1 MPYPSTQSAVFGK
14 KGVLNLYRIE
24 RARVNTTAV
33 DGLSSLNACIA
44 NVILFTSNPG
54 VESLRWLW
62 MIRYILCVE
71 RLQSM
76 ETKSPE
82 QKLHNAL
89 FGQISDT
96 DKMQNAI
103 SELNSAIIALHNPKI
118 TKGIA
123 MDAVRSIQIAK
134 LILSEI
140 AISNQSVKNTVI
152 TK

>member
-1 MPYPSTQSAVFGK
+1 M
-14 KGVLNLYRIE
+14 
-24 RARVNTTAV
+24 NTIAV
-33 DGLSSLNACIA
+33 DGLSSLNV
-44 NVILFTSNPG
+44 VILFTSNPG
-54 VESLRWLW
+54 AKSWQILRNV
-62 MIRYILCVE
+62 RYCIDVE

-76 ETKSPE
+76 GTKSPE
-82 QKLHNAL
+82 QKLYDAL
-89 FGQISDT
+89 FGQISDA

-103 SELNSAIIALHNPKI
+103 SELNSAIIALHNPRI

-140 AISNQSVKNTVI
+140 AISNQSVKNTVS

>member
-1 MPYPSTQSAVFGK
+1 
-14 KGVLNLYRIE
+14 
-24 RARVNTTAV
+24 
-33 DGLSSLNACIA
+33 
-44 NVILFTSNPG
+44 
-54 VESLRWLW
+54 
-62 MIRYILCVE
+62 
-71 RLQSM
+71 M

-82 QKLHNAL
+82 QQLYDAL

-96 DKMQNAI
+96 DKMKNAI
-103 SELNSAIIALHNPKI
+103 SELNSAIIALHNTRI

-140 AISNQSVKNTVI
+140 AISDQSARNTVI

>member
-1 MPYPSTQSAVFGK
+1 
-14 KGVLNLYRIE
+14 
-24 RARVNTTAV
+24 
-33 DGLSSLNACIA
+33 
-44 NVILFTSNPG
+44 
-54 VESLRWLW
+54 
-62 MIRYILCVE
+62 
-71 RLQSM
+71 M

-82 QKLHNAL
+82 QQLYDAL

-96 DKMQNAI
+96 DKMRNAI
-103 SELNSAIIALHNPKI
+103 SELNSAIVALHNPRI

-140 AISNQSVKNTVI
+140 AISNQSVKNTVS

>member
-1 MPYPSTQSAVFGK
+1 MPHPVPQSAVFGK
-14 KGVLNLYRIE
+14 KGVLNLYRME

-33 DGLSSLNACIA
+33 DGLSSLNVG
-44 NVILFTSNPG
+44 NTSVILFTRLNG
-54 VESLRWLW
+54 AKCLQRLR
-62 MIRYILCVE
+62 IVRYCIDVE
-71 RLQSM
+71 RLESM

-82 QKLHNAL
+82 QKLYEAL
-89 FGQISDT
+89 FGQISDA

-103 SELNSAIIALHNPKI
+103 SELNSAIIALHNPRI

-134 LILSEI
+134 LIISEI